1 MVRNNKNNILPSP
14 LSLKAVDAAS
24 HHYAALRI
32 SGKISRIR
40 C

>member
-1 MVRNNKNNILPSP
+1 MGRNNKNNILSSP
-14 LSLKAVDAAS
+14 LRLKAVDGTS